1 MGLSRTVGPNLRGVA
16 RPARVEDSR
25 CAARPSEAL
34 VGVGLR
40 KAEGAAEAAAGR
52 ARKDCGRGIS
62 PLRAVAAR
70 QVQVADDMFTSS
82 ALPPERLATPA
93 PPHGRRFSRQRFRL
107 LLAHLSSCCAV
118 ILELP

>member
-1 MGLSRTVGPNLRGVA
+1 VGLSRTVGPNLRGVA

-70 QVQVADDMFTSS
+70 QLQVADDMFTSS
-82 ALPPERLATPA
+82 ALPPDVWATARQTIQPA
-93 PPHGRRFSRQRFRL
+93 EIPPAARSPL
-107 LLAHLSSCCAV
+107 LVLCCD
-118 ILELP
+118 P